1 MSIRLDRYLAD
12 VHIGTRKMIRQYIM
26 DGRVKVNGEV
36 ANRTDTRIEIAHDT
50 VEMDGKPVVYSKYR
64 YIMLNKPAGAVSA
77 TKDGLSRTVID
88 LLQNVRIRGL
98 FPVGRLDKD
107 TEGLLLLTDDGDL
120 AHRLLSPKKNV
131 DKTYEA
137 HLLTPVTD
145 DDLQK
150 LAAGID
156 IGDDTP
162 TLPARAERAEKDD
175 RGRDVVLLTIREG
188 RFHQVK
194 RMFHAVGS
202 EVVFL
207 RRLSMGVLKLDPGL
221 KPGAFRN
228 LSADEIAMLKEDAK
242 GGEDTA

>member
-50 VEMDGKPVVYSKYR
+50 VEMDGKPVAYSKYR

-88 LLQNVRIRGL
+88 LLQNVRMRGL

-120 AHRLLSPKKNV
+120 AHRLL
-131 DKTYEA
+131 
-137 HLLTPVTD
+137 
-145 DDLQK
+145 
-150 LAAGID
+150 
-156 IGDDTP
+156 
-162 TLPARAERAEKDD
+162 
-175 RGRDVVLLTIREG
+175 
-188 RFHQVK
+188 
-194 RMFHAVGS
+194 
-202 EVVFL
+202 
-207 RRLSMGVLKLDPGL
+207 
-221 KPGAFRN
+221 
-228 LSADEIAMLKEDAK
+228 
-242 GGEDTA
+242 